1 VLTEQ
6 TTLERHPNVLQ
17 AAAKVRE
24 AYLAYART
32 SLPATVTGYVAKR
45 SVQVGQRVAP
55 GTPLMAIVPLDQL
68 WVDANFKEV
77 QMRHMRVGQPV
88 ELEADV
94 YGSSVTYHGT
104 VVGFSAGTGSAF
116 SLLPAQNATGNW
128 IKVVQRLPVRVSLD
142 PKELKDHPLRV
153 GLSMIAKVD
162 IHNEGGQSLAST
174 PAASPLETNVYDQA
188 GKDADQVIASII
200 ATNGGRGAAN
210 APAPVTAPAA
220 ASTPSASQPAP
231 KV

>member
-1 VLTEQ
+1 
-6 TTLERHPNVLQ
+6 
-17 AAAKVRE
+17 
-24 AYLAYART
+24 
-32 SLPATVTGYVAKR
+32 
-45 SVQVGQRVAP
+45 
-55 GTPLMAIVPLDQL
+55 M
-68 WVDANFKEV
+68 
-77 QMRHMRVGQPV
+77 
-88 ELEADV
+88 
-94 YGSSVTYHGT
+94 
-104 VVGFSAGTGSAF
+104 
-116 SLLPAQNATGNW
+116 
-128 IKVVQRLPVRVSLD
+128 VQRLPVRVSLD

>member
-1 VLTEQ
+1 
-6 TTLERHPNVLQ
+6 
-17 AAAKVRE
+17 
-24 AYLAYART
+24 
-32 SLPATVTGYVAKR
+32 
-45 SVQVGQRVAP
+45 
-55 GTPLMAIVPLDQL
+55 
-68 WVDANFKEV
+68 
-77 QMRHMRVGQPV
+77 
-88 ELEADV
+88 
-94 YGSSVTYHGT
+94 
-104 VVGFSAGTGSAF
+104 
-116 SLLPAQNATGNW
+116 
-128 IKVVQRLPVRVSLD
+128 
-142 PKELKDHPLRV
+142 
-153 GLSMIAKVD
+153 MIAKVD